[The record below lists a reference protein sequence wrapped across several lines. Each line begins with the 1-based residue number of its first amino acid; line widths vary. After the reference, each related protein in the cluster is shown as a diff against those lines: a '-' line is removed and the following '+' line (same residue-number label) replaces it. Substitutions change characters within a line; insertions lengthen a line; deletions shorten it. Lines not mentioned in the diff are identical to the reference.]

1 MNDITAILEQAA
13 ATPTSPPDL
22 TQAHR
27 RAHQMR
33 RRRHATIA
41 FAAIAA
47 TLCVVGSIVA
57 ISEGGDAR
65 HPRIASPPNGNT
77 TYTNSARS
85 ITLDYPAH
93 WQIAHELLTPHL
105 GLPGE
110 PYEVVALGTF
120 PMAPADHNCAHVPV
134 NALETMSRTDAFVWI
149 GERPDYAAGTFPP
162 RPANFTPDLGTDVT
176 TGTDYS
182 AQPDGC
188 LDHPLA
194 GTARVISFEDHG
206 RSFYA
211 LVAIGTDATPGRAAE
226 AYEILN
232 SFSITG

>member
-1 MNDITAILEQAA
+1 MNDITVVLEHAA

-27 RAHQMR
+27 RARQMR

-41 FAAIAA
+41 VAAIAA
-47 TLCVVGSIVA
+47 TLCVVSSIVL
-57 ISEGGDAR
+57 ISEGSDAR
-65 HPRIASPPNGNT
+65 HPGIASPAPDNT
-77 TYTNSARS
+77 TYTNRARS
-85 ITLDYPAH
+85 ITLNYPAH
-93 WQIAHELLTPHL
+93 WQIAHQLLTPDL
-105 GLPGE
+105 GLPA
-110 PYEVVALGTF
+110 YEVVALGTF
-120 PMAPADHNCAHVPV
+120 PMAPADHNCAQVPV
-134 NALETMSRTDAFVWI
+134 NALEAMSPTDAFVWI
-149 GERPDYAAGTFPP
+149 GERQDYAAGTFPP
-162 RPANFTPDLGTDVT
+162 RPAGFTPDLGTDVT

-194 GTARVISFEDHG
+194 GTARVIGFEDHG

-211 LVAIGTDATPGRAAE
+211 LVAVGTDATPGRAAE

-232 SFSITG
+232 SFSVTG